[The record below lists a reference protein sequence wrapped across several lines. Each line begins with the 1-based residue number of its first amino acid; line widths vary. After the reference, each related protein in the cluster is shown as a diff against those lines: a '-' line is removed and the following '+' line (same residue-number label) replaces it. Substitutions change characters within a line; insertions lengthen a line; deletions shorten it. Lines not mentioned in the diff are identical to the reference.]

1 MTVVF
6 VATWVLVNVSV
17 IIVVPTMAIIIKIAS
32 LEVDGG

>member
-1 MTVVF
+1 MTVVL